1 MVPYLNVTWEAG
13 FLNQE
18 PCTFLIPQIKRNH
31 CLQISSLQRLKR
43 KKKGGE
49 VLGVVAHTW
58 NPSTLEPEAGA
69 LLQVRPDRATQ
80 LNSAQIEKKK
90 VNSL

>member
-1 MVPYLNVTWEAG
+1 M
-13 FLNQE
+13 
-18 PCTFLIPQIKRNH
+18 
-31 CLQISSLQRLKR
+31 
-43 KKKGGE
+43 
-49 VLGVVAHTW
+49 VAHTW

-90 VNSL
+90 KLAACETHPQAQTLHPEKEKWST